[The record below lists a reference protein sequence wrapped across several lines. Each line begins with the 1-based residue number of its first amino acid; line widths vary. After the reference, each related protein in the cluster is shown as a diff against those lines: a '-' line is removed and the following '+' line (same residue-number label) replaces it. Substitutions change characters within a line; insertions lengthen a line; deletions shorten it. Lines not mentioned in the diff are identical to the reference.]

1 MGGPITAH
9 AGRDHL
15 RVLSSF
21 SCKLSFRFTLDEKKL
36 ECPLRVEYLELREAT
51 AFSGDVR
58 RFARLSG
65 APFDERNLLRILFPD
80 PAPLVSLWLLD
91 AFPALACSSVR
102 ILVTDAVMR
111 GLSYPK
117 YLETL
122 KKELERCKLLI
133 VPVGSGETR
142 RIFWKW
148 KPRRR
153 SRRRWEKGRRRIFA
167 KPTPPSADRF
177 FSPSPGICSNPAKD
191 ATSEREHRRFL
202 RLWKILP
209 LNGCAPQDSAGFSPA
224 RRFSRALKGWESSM
238 HSMTGP

>member
-36 ECPLRVEYLELREAT
+36 ECLLRAEYLELREAT

-58 RFARLSG
+58 RFERLSG

-102 ILVTDAVMR
+102 ILVTDAVML

-142 RIFWKW
+142 RIFGNGSPEGARGGDGK
-148 KPRRR
+148 
-153 SRRRWEKGRRRIFA
+153 KGGGG
-167 KPTPPSADRF
+167 S
-177 FSPSPGICSNPAKD
+177 SPSRP
-191 ATSEREHRRFL
+191 L
-202 RLWKILP
+202 LP
-209 LNGCAPQDSAGFSPA
+209 QIAFSRPRQASARIRPRTRPQSGSIAGFCGCGRSYP
-224 RRFSRALKGWESSM
+224 
-238 HSMTGP
+238 